1 MAHRKGYI
9 FTNKK
14 HSEKAIMSTI
24 LGIISLVSIGAAVY
38 LTYKRGG
45 NALAGYGVAGIFATA
60 FSLIGL
66 ALGID
71 AVRKKDS
78 YRLFPYL
85 GLSFNFLALAGI
97 GFILYLG
104 VYR

>member
-24 LGIISLVSIGAAVY
+24 LGIISLVSIGAAVF
-38 LTYKRGG
+38 LTYQRGG
-45 NALAGYGVAGIFATA
+45 DSLAGYGVAGIFAA
-60 FSLIGL
+60 VFSLIGL

-71 AVRKKDS
+71 AVRRKDS
-78 YRLFPYL
+78 YRLFPFL
-85 GLSFNFLALAGI
+85 GLGFNLLALAGI
-97 GFILYLG
+97 GFILYVG